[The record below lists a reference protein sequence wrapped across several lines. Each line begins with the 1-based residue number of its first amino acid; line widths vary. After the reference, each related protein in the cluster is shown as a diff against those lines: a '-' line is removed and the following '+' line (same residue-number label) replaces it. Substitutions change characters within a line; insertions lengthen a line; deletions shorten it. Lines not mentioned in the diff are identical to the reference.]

1 MKASRILAASVA
13 GALGIA
19 GSGFVSAT
27 PAVAGT
33 ADRGT
38 YSDDYSDTF
47 DGCGTPVGV
56 SGTVAGRF
64 IDQLRGSNPVPFS
77 HDHFVDATTYT
88 NLDTG
93 RSFVTVNR
101 ATHLDTEYV
110 HVTGTI
116 VRISGKDSGTFSVY
130 DGSGKLYRRQS
141 GLQRA
146 TFIVDTMGTPDSSD
160 DVLLD
165 AQFSSYGHFPN
176 ADFCADVEA
185 LTS

>member
-1 MKASRILAASVA
+1 MNTSRILAAA
-13 GALGIA
+13 AALGIA
-19 GSGFVSAT
+19 ASGFIAAT
-27 PAVAGT
+27 PALAGT

-56 SGTVAGRF
+56 SGTVTGHF
-64 IDQLRGSNPVPFS
+64 IDQLRGSNPVPFY
-77 HDHFVDATTYT
+77 HDHFLDTTTYT

-93 RSFVTVNR
+93 RSFFTVNR

-110 HVTGTI
+110 QVTGTI

-130 DGSGKLYRRQS
+130 DSSGKLYRRQS

-146 TFIVDTMGTPDSSD
+146 TFVVDTMGTDDGSD
-160 DVLLD
+160 DVVLD
-165 AQFSSYGHFPN
+165 AQFSSYGHFPS

>member
-1 MKASRILAASVA
+1 MNTSSMVATAA
-13 GALGIA
+13 ALGIA
-19 GSGFVSAT
+19 ASTFIGAT
-27 PAVAGT
+27 PALAGT

-47 DGCGTPVGV
+47 DACGTPVGV
-56 SGTVAGRF
+56 SGNVTGHF
-64 IDQLRGSNPVPFS
+64 IDQLRGSNPVPFY

-93 RSFVTVNR
+93 RSFFTVNR

-110 HVTGTI
+110 QVTDTI
-116 VRISGKDSGTFSVY
+116 VRTSGKDSGTFSVY
-130 DGSGKLYRRQS
+130 DSSGKLYRRQS
-141 GLQRA
+141 GLSRG
-146 TFIVDTMGTPDSSD
+146 TFVIDTRGTDDPSD

-165 AQFSSYGHFPN
+165 AQFSSYGHVPGG
-176 ADFCADVEA
+176 DFCADVEA